1 MNEKATDTESIR
13 RLLAEAAEI
22 PRSIEP
28 PRDLWPEI
36 AGRLVERRPAAVLA
50 GTWRRWAYQAVAA
63 ILFMALGA
71 LLALVLRPATASSPE
86 ATTAQLSPGEVL
98 PASATGASEFA
109 KVEAEYLR
117 AKDQLWLLA
126 LSRRDDLSPVAM
138 RVVERNLRI
147 IEAAIRDL
155 RGVLDS
161 DPENRQIEGLLLAK
175 HRQGIEILQRL
186 TGPPA
191 KT

>member
-1 MNEKATDTESIR
+1 MNENSRNDESMR
-13 RLLAEAAEI
+13 RLLAEAAEL

-36 AGRLVERRPAAVLA
+36 EARLGERRPPAAVA
-50 GTWRRWAYQAVAA
+50 WRRFVYQAVAA
-63 ILFMALGA
+63 IFFMALGA
-71 LLALVLRPATASSPE
+71 VLALALRPAERPEIGPGDGDVRAASLAGVSDFATA
-86 ATTAQLSPGEVL
+86 
-98 PASATGASEFA
+98 
-109 KVEAEYLR
+109 EAEYLR

-126 LSRRDDLSPVAM
+126 LSRRDELSPVAM

-155 RGVLDS
+155 RGALAD
-161 DPENRQIEGLLLAK
+161 DPENSQIEGMLLAK

-186 TGPPA
+186 TMPPA
-191 KT
+191 EI

>member
-1 MNEKATDTESIR
+1 MSERSRSDEPMR
-13 RLLAEAAEI
+13 RLLAEAAEL

-36 AGRLVERRPAAVLA
+36 EARLGERRVPAAVA
-50 GTWRRWAYQAVAA
+50 WRRFAYQAVAA
-63 ILFMALGA
+63 IFFMALGA
-71 LLALVLRPATASSPE
+71 VLALALRPAESSEVRSGDVRAASF
-86 ATTAQLSPGEVL
+86 A
-98 PASATGASEFA
+98 GASDFA
-109 KVEAEYLR
+109 TVEAEYLR

-126 LSRRDDLSPVAM
+126 LSRRDELSPVAM

-155 RGVLDS
+155 RGALAD
-161 DPENRQIEGLLLAK
+161 DPENSQIEGMLLAK

-186 TGPPA
+186 TAPPVEI
-191 KT
+191 